1 MDPTILSLASFAEGI
16 GFGEAPRW
24 HQGELWLSDIVA
36 RQVLRVAADG
46 QVHKVLD
53 TPGEPSGL
61 GWLPDGTLLVVQM
74 QEHEVWAHAHGKQ
87 RRYSGT
93 APMTRVRLN
102 DMVVDRNGR
111 AWVSSFGFD
120 YERGEAVQSTNLVCI
135 DPGGHAWI
143 AADNVWCPNGM
154 AIDDSGE
161 VLFVG
166 QSASPELLEFTIDA
180 HGVLKNR
187 RVFGTLP
194 PDAVAD
200 GICVDRSQALW
211 IASPTTREFLRME
224 RGGTITHRVPTGERI
239 AIACVLGGPERRTLY
254 GITAATMSLHAA
266 HGRRDGRI
274 GQVEAPVGGAGVP

>member
-1 MDPTILSLASFAEGI
+1 MDPSILSLAPFADGI

-24 HQGELWLSDIVA
+24 HRGELWLSDIVE
-36 RQVLRVAADG
+36 RQVLCVSADG
-46 QVHKVLD
+46 HVHKVLD

-61 GWLPDGTLLVVQM
+61 GWLPDDTLLVVQM
-74 QEHEVWAHAHGKQ
+74 QEHEVWAHAHGKL

-93 APMTRVRLN
+93 APMTRIRLN

-154 AIDDSGE
+154 AIDDTGE
-161 VLFVG
+161 ILFVG
-166 QSASPELLEFTIDA
+166 QSASPELLEFDIGA
-180 HGVLKNR
+180 NGVLKNR

-194 PDAVAD
+194 PTPSRTASASTARRRC
-200 GICVDRSQALW
+200 GLPRRPRASSCAWNAAAPSRTACRRASASRLPACWAGRGAARSTV
-211 IASPTTREFLRME
+211 SP
-224 RGGTITHRVPTGERI
+224 
-239 AIACVLGGPERRTLY
+239 RR
-254 GITAATMSLHAA
+254 
-266 HGRRDGRI
+266 R
-274 GQVEAPVGGAGVP
+274 